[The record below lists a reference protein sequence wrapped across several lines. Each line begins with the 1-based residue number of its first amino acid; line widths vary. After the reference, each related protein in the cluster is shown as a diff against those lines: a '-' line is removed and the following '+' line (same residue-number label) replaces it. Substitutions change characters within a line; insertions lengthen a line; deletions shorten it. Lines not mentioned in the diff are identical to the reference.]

1 MNELKKISTILSN
14 GTKVEYNVILTF
26 KSNIT
31 NKNYCIYTDDT
42 LDQNNKLRVYTAVY
56 DPTLPNPYLGE
67 PTTKE
72 EWNEITGVINN
83 VIVPK

>member
-42 LDQNNKLRVYTAVY
+42 LDQNNKLRIYTAVY
-56 DPTLPNPYLGE
+56 DQTLPNPYLGE

-72 EWNEITGVINN
+72 EWNEITSVINN

>member
-83 VIVPK
+83 VIVAK

>member
-72 EWNEITGVINN
+72 EWNEITNVINN

>member
-72 EWNEITGVINN
+72 EWNVITSVINN

>member
-1 MNELKKISTILSN
+1 MNNLKKISTILSN

-72 EWNEITGVINN
+72 EWNEITSVINN